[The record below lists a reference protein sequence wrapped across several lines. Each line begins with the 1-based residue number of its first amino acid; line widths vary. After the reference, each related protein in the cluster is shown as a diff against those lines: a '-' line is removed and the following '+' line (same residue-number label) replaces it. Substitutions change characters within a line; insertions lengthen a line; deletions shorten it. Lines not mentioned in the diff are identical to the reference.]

1 LRLASHPVVS
11 YHTQRDS
18 TRRRATTL
26 MLYRPSARFDSDL
39 GAWSVYVSSLTT
51 VKTPETA
58 LGNNNSA
65 QTSTQM
71 FWDLGRSPL
80 STPSGR
86 AQALFGQNSPKAG
99 RASSLEAALVSQ
111 SWHAPGRQGHAHGS
125 WATRLRGS
133 SGHCGRR
140 QPLDRHD
147 SASNTFHNLRGCD
160 RSTRHALERI
170 RSQMVPK
177 GLHVSC

>member
-11 YHTQRDS
+11 NHTQRNS

-39 GAWSVYVSSLTT
+39 AAWSVYVSNLTT

-65 QTSTQM
+65 QTSTQK
-71 FWDLGRSPL
+71 FSDLGRSPL

-86 AQALFGQNSPKAG
+86 AQALFEKNSPEVG

-111 SWHAPGRQGHAHGS
+111 SWHAPGREGHAHGS

-140 QPLDRHD
+140 RPLDRHD

-160 RSTRHALERI
+160 RSTRHALKRI

-177 GLHVSC
+177 GLHVSR